1 MDENKLV
8 RISKFLSL
16 VLRHKPEQ
24 IGLTLDSEG
33 WADVEELIQKA
44 LEAGVILD
52 RPSLREVVQHAEK
65 KRFSFSEEGKKIRAI
80 YGHSIPISL
89 GDEYAEPPE
98 LLYHGT
104 TARFLPSIE
113 KEGLGPGTRQY
124 VHLVEDKRTAVE
136 VGRRYGEPV
145 VLVVKA
151 QEMHENGFEFF
162 KTESGIWLTKSVPVE
177 YIKVEGSSPAPT
189 P

>member
-1 MDENKLV
+1 MNTDSKIV

-16 VLRHKPEQ
+16 VLRHRPEQ
-24 IGLTLDSEG
+24 IGLTLDAQG
-33 WADVEELIQKA
+33 WADIEELIKKA

-52 RPSLREVVQHAEK
+52 RPSLREVVEHAEK
-65 KRFSFSEEGKKIRAI
+65 KRFSFSEDGKAIRAN

-89 GDEYAEPPE
+89 GDEYAEPPV

-104 TARFLPSIE
+104 TASFLPSIE

-124 VHLVEDKRTAVE
+124 VHLVEDRGTAIE

-145 VLVVKA
+145 VLAIRA
-151 QEMHENGFEFF
+151 QKMHEKGFEFF
-162 KTESGIWLTKSVPVE
+162 KTESGIWLTKSVPAE
-177 YIKVEGSSPAPT
+177 YIKIEDSSQ
-189 P
+189 